1 MKKVLLTAALL
12 TMAMSC
18 GAATV
23 EVLHYWTSESE
34 SAALNLLKQELAA
47 KGDTWQD
54 FTVKGGGGESAYSV
68 LQTRMIAGNPPT
80 AALMEGKFI
89 QEWSALG
96 FLSSP
101 YTKEQT
107 EAWDRVLPPLIRQI
121 TQYHGEYVAVPVNN
135 HRINWLWIN
144 PKPFNALHLAI
155 PTTWDE
161 FFAAADKLKA
171 AGYIPLAHGGQAWQD
186 ATLFENILLGLEG
199 GQFYRD
205 VFEKLDSKAITS
217 DRMIRVLQRFRQLHD
232 DIDPKSAGRPWHESA
247 ELLYSG
253 KAAMMIMG
261 DWAKGELMQMGAVPN
276 KDFLCVATPGT
287 EGYFI
292 YGTDSFAILQQNGN
306 ATAVEAQRRLAD
318 VLMDP
323 DFQRR
328 FNQLKGSIP
337 VRNDID
343 MSTFDVCAQ
352 QAAKVFKDAEKTNRL
367 LPSMAHS
374 MAVDVQAKE
383 VFFRVLNDYFTHPNQ
398 TPEQAVTQ
406 LNAALMA
413 VKGY

>member
-1 MKKVLLTAALL
+1 MKKVLLTTALL
-12 TMAMSC
+12 TMAMNCS
-18 GAATV
+18 AATV

-89 QEWSALG
+89 QEWGALG

-217 DRMIRVLQRFRQLHD
+217 DRMIRVL
-232 DIDPKSAGRPWHESA
+232 
-247 ELLYSG
+247 
-253 KAAMMIMG
+253 
-261 DWAKGELMQMGAVPN
+261 
-276 KDFLCVATPGT
+276 T
-287 EGYFI
+287 
-292 YGTDSFAILQQNGN
+292 
-306 ATAVEAQRRLAD
+306 
-318 VLMDP
+318 
-323 DFQRR
+323 
-328 FNQLKGSIP
+328 
-337 VRNDID
+337 
-343 MSTFDVCAQ
+343 
-352 QAAKVFKDAEKTNRL
+352 
-367 LPSMAHS
+367 
-374 MAVDVQAKE
+374 
-383 VFFRVLNDYFTHPNQ
+383 
-398 TPEQAVTQ
+398 
-406 LNAALMA
+406 
-413 VKGY
+413 